1 MSQQPYEH
9 ASGTGPLP
17 PEAGKAR
24 TTSLVLGIVGIFFL
38 GIVLGPLAIMQANT
52 AERLGERS
60 SAGRVLG
67 WIATI
72 FGVAALL
79 FGILRIVLQ

>member
-9 ASGTGPLP
+9 ASGAGPLP

-24 TTSLVLGIVGIFFL
+24 TASLVLGIVGIFFL
-38 GIVLGPLAIMQANT
+38 GIVLGPLAIMQANK

-72 FGVAALL
+72 LGVAALV

>member
-1 MSQQPYEH
+1 MSQQPYQD
-9 ASGTGPLP
+9 ATGPGPLP
-17 PEAGKAR
+17 PDAGKAR
-24 TTSLVLGIVGIFFL
+24 TTSLVLGIIGIFFL
-38 GIVLGPLAIMQANT
+38 GIILGPLAIMQANK

-72 FGVAALL
+72 FGVAALV
-79 FGILRIVLQ
+79 FGVLRFVLQ

>member
-1 MSQQPYEH
+1 VSQQPYQN
-9 ASGTGPLP
+9 APGQLP

-24 TTSLVLGIVGIFFL
+24 TASLVLGIIGIFFL
-38 GIVLGPLAIMQANT
+38 GIVLGPLAIMQANK

-67 WIATI
+67 WIGTV
-72 FGVAALL
+72 FGVVALV
-79 FGILRIVLQ
+79 FGVLRIVLQ